1 MVFIS
6 IKYLH
11 GHFIVLFFS
20 RLVLLLKIKSQK
32 LIHTTSKFSHTTLQY
47 STTGWYSITIGC
59 LGSILHGYSD
69 LFPYITLK
77 AKWII
82 PICQM
87 LSATFCN
94 IIKNLR
100 VLPLIKFQ
108 TNTISI
114 ISHHSRD
121 SWKYIYIY
129 IYIYIKIPRRLI
141 NEIIII
147 ATIWLSYDEL

>member
-32 LIHTTSKFSHTTLQY
+32 LIHTTSKFSHTTLQC

-59 LGSILHGYSD
+59 LGLILHRYSD

-114 ISHHSRD
+114 ISHPSRD
-121 SWKYIYIY
+121 RWIY
-129 IYIYIKIPRRLI
+129 IYIYIKIPKRLI